1 MRFLPF
7 TKFELFVALRYL
19 RAGRK
24 QAVISVVTLISV
36 VGVTA
41 GVMTLNIALALNAG
55 FREEFQ
61 NRILGATSHVNVL
74 KASAGPI
81 SDYRSLA
88 EQVREMPEVMA
99 LIPTIYGQALL
110 VSDVREQPVM
120 LKGIDQ
126 GTTEQFSDLFPTIIR
141 GSLDGFDQTGSIP
154 AVVLGTD
161 LAQSLGVAV
170 GENIRAM
177 GLQGELSPLGR
188 MPRIETFRVIAIFES
203 GLWEYDANW
212 VLFSIEAAQRFFGLS
227 PNQASTLELRI
238 HDIDEAPSVATQVKS
253 IVGSGYLTST
263 WIELNRPLFSAL
275 ELERLAM
282 FIAIGL
288 IILVASLNIVGTLTL
303 MVMEKSRDIAIIT
316 AMGGT
321 TRTITAVFM
330 LQGLTIGLV
339 GTMLGDLLGSAAVWY
354 FNTYQVFRLEAQVY
368 AIPYVPFELNSGNL
382 LLVSVLAI
390 LISFLATLYPARAA
404 SRLDPVE
411 ALRYE

>member
-1 MRFLPF
+1 LPF

-24 QAVISVVTLISV
+24 QAVISVVTLISM

-41 GVMTLNIALALNAG
+41 GVMALNIALALNAG
-55 FREEFQ
+55 FRGEFQ
-61 NRILGATSHVNVL
+61 DRILGATSHVNVL
-74 KASAGPI
+74 KAGSGPI
-81 SDYRSLA
+81 SEYQSLA
-88 EQVREMPEVMA
+88 DQISEMPEVLA
-99 LIPTIYGQALL
+99 LIPTIYGQAIL
-110 VSDVREQPVM
+110 VSDVRDKPVM
-120 LKGIDQ
+120 LKGIDLGRADQ
-126 GTTEQFSDLFPTIIR
+126 PSHLFPTIIE
-141 GSLDGFDQTGSIP
+141 GSLDSFDQVSSIP
-154 AVVLGTD
+154 AVVVGTD

-170 GENIRAM
+170 GENVRAM

-188 MPRIETFRVIAIFES
+188 MPRIETFKVIAIFES

-212 VLFSIEAAQRFFGLS
+212 VLLSIEAAQHFFGLS
-227 PNQASTLELRI
+227 TNAASTLELRI
-238 HDIDEAPSVATQVKS
+238 HDIDEAPSVATRVKS
-253 IVGSGYLTST
+253 IAGPGYLTST

-303 MVMEKSRDIAIIT
+303 MVVEKSRDIAIIT

-321 TRTITAVFM
+321 TRTIMAVFM

-339 GTMLGDLLGSAAVWY
+339 GTILGDLLGSAAVWY
-354 FNTYQVFRLEAQVY
+354 FDTYQVFRLEAQVY

-390 LISFLATLYPARAA
+390 LISFLATLYPARTA
-404 SRLDPVE
+404 SRLDPVA

>member
-1 MRFLPF
+1 MQFVSF

-81 SDYRSLA
+81 SEYQSLA
-88 EQVREMPEVMA
+88 EQIREMPEVLA
-99 LIPTIYGQALL
+99 LIPTVYGQALL

-120 LKGIDQ
+120 LKGIDP
-126 GTTEQFSDLFPTIIR
+126 GTMEQSSDLFPTIIR
-141 GSLDGFDQTGSIP
+141 GSLDGFDQLSSIP

-253 IVGSGYLTST
+253 ILGSGYLTST

-321 TRTITAVFM
+321 TRTIMAVFM

-382 LLVSVLAI
+382 LLVSGLAI

>member
-1 MRFLPF
+1 MPF

-61 NRILGATSHVNVL
+61 DRILGATSHVNVL

-81 SDYRSLA
+81 SEYQSLA
-88 EQVREMPEVMA
+88 EQIREMPEVLA
-99 LIPTIYGQALL
+99 LIPTVYGQALL

-120 LKGIDQ
+120 LKGIDP
-126 GTTEQFSDLFPTIIR
+126 GTMEQSSDLFPTIIR
-141 GSLDGFDQTGSIP
+141 GSLDGFDQLSSIP

-238 HDIDEAPSVATQVKS
+238 HDIDEAPSVATQVKG
-253 IVGSGYLTST
+253 IVGPGYLTST

-321 TRTITAVFM
+321 TRTIMAVFM

>member
-1 MRFLPF
+1 MFF

-36 VGVTA
+36 VGVAA
-41 GVMTLNIALALNAG
+41 GVTTLIIALAMNAG

-74 KASAGPI
+74 KASAGPM
-81 SDYRSLA
+81 SEYQSLA
-88 EQVREMPEVMA
+88 EQIREMPEVLA
-99 LIPTIYGQALL
+99 LIPTVYGQALL

-120 LKGIDQ
+120 LKGIDL
-126 GTTEQFSDLFPTIIR
+126 TRTEQASDLFPTIIK
-141 GSLDGFDQTGSIP
+141 GSLDSFEQVSSIP

-170 GENIRAM
+170 GENVRAM

-188 MPRIETFRVIAIFES
+188 MPRIQTFQVIAIFES

-212 VLFSIEAAQRFFGLS
+212 VLFSLEAAQHFFGLS

-253 IVGSGYLTST
+253 IAGSGYLIST

-275 ELERLAM
+275 ELERRVQAL
-282 FIAIGL
+282 AIGL

-303 MVMEKSRDIAIIT
+303 MVVEKSRGIAIIT

-321 TRTITAVFM
+321 TRTIMSVFM

-339 GTMLGDLLGSAAVWY
+339 GTILGDLLGSGAVWY
-354 FNTYQVFRLEAQVY
+354 FDTYQVFRLEAQVY
-368 AIPYVPFELNSGNL
+368 AIPYVPFDFNLGNL
-382 LLVSVLAI
+382 ILVSGMAI
-390 LISFLATLYPARAA
+390 LITFLATLYPARAA
-404 SRLDPVE
+404 SRLDPIE

>member
-1 MRFLPF
+1 LFF

-24 QAVISVVTLISV
+24 QAVVSVVTLISV
-36 VGVTA
+36 VGVAA
-41 GVMTLNIALALNAG
+41 GVTTLIIALAMNAG

-61 NRILGATSHVNVL
+61 NRILGFTSHVTLL

-81 SDYRSLA
+81 SDYQSLA
-88 EQVREMPEVMA
+88 EQIREMPEVLA

-120 LKGIDQ
+120 LKGIELRETDQ
-126 GTTEQFSDLFPTIIR
+126 SSDLFPTIIE
-141 GSLDGFDQTGSIP
+141 GNLDSFNEGDSIP
-154 AVVLGTD
+154 TVVLGKD

-203 GLWEYDANW
+203 GLWQYDANYI
-212 VLFSIEAAQRFFGLS
+212 LCSIEAAQHFFGLS
-227 PNQASTLELRI
+227 PDQASALELRI
-238 HDIDEAPSVATQVKS
+238 HNIDEAPSVATQVKS
-253 IVGSGYLTST
+253 IVGSSYLTIT
-263 WIELNRPLFSAL
+263 WIEQNQPLFSAL
-275 ELERLAM
+275 ELERRVQG
-282 FIAIGL
+282 IAIGL

-303 MVMEKSRDIAIIT
+303 MVVEKSRDIAIIT

-321 TRTITAVFM
+321 TRTIMSVFM

-339 GTMLGDLLGSAAVWY
+339 GTILGDLLGSGVVWY
-354 FNTYQVFRLEAQVY
+354 LDTYRVISLEAQVY
-368 AIPYVPFELNSGNL
+368 WIPYVPFELIPGNL
-382 LLVSVLAI
+382 ILVSGMAI
-390 LISFLATLYPARAA
+390 LITFLATLYPARAA
-404 SRLDPVE
+404 SRLDPIE

>member
-1 MRFLPF
+1 MFF

-36 VGVTA
+36 VGVAA
-41 GVMTLNIALALNAG
+41 GVTTLNIALAMNAG

-74 KASAGPI
+74 KASSGPM
-81 SDYRSLA
+81 SEYQSLA
-88 EQVREMPEVMA
+88 EQIREMPEVLA
-99 LIPTIYGQALL
+99 LIPTVYGQALL

-120 LKGIDQ
+120 LKGIELRETD
-126 GTTEQFSDLFPTIIR
+126 QFSDLFPTIVE
-141 GSLDGFDQTGSIP
+141 GKLDSFNEGDSIP
-154 AVVLGTD
+154 TVVLGKD

-170 GENIRAM
+170 GEKIRAM

-212 VLFSIEAAQRFFGLS
+212 LLCSIKVAQDFFGLS

-238 HDIDEAPSVATQVKS
+238 HNIDEAPSVATQVKS
-253 IVGSGYLTST
+253 IAGPGYLIST

-275 ELERLAM
+275 ELERRVQTL
-282 FIAIGL
+282 AIGL

-303 MVMEKSRDIAIIT
+303 MVVEKSRGIAIIT

-321 TRTITAVFM
+321 TRTIMSVFM

-339 GTMLGDLLGSAAVWY
+339 GTILGDLLGSGAVWY
-354 FNTYQVFRLEAQVY
+354 FDTYQVFRLEAQVY
-368 AIPYVPFELNSGNL
+368 AIPYVPFDFDLGNL
-382 LLVSVLAI
+382 ILVSGMAI
-390 LISFLATLYPARAA
+390 LITFLATLYPARAA
-404 SRLDPVE
+404 SRLDPIE